1 MLFPFFVV
9 IFNNFLTI
17 PVRENNKVRLALAL
31 PTGAP
36 TILVNETID
45 APPLVAPK
53 TIKAWSI

>member
-1 MLFPFFVV
+1 MLFPFFLV

-17 PVRENNKVRLALAL
+17 PVRENNKVRLTLAL

-53 TIKAWSI
+53 TIKA

>member
-31 PTGAP
+31 PTVAP